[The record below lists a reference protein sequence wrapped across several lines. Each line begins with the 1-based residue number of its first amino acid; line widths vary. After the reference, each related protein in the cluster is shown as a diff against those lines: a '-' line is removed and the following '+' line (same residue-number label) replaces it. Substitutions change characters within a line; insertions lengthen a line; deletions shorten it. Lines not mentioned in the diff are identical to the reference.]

1 MISNYKEINTLDREE
16 DDSIFQYYRKLI
28 QLRKTVPVIADGTF
42 EALMEDHDR
51 ILAYKREND
60 SQLLYVFCNYFA
72 EDVDVPYEVPEGCRC
87 IISNYNEDIK
97 PEKLRLRPYE
107 AVMFLKDK

>member
-1 MISNYKEINTLDREE
+1 MQVLCGLQG
-16 DDSIFQYYRKLI
+16 IF
-28 QLRKTVPVIADGTF
+28 
-42 EALMEDHDR
+42 
-51 ILAYKREND
+51 
-60 SQLLYVFCNYFA
+60 LLFNCQTP
-72 EDVDVPYEVPEGCRC
+72 VPYEVPEGCRC